1 MITYRQITIEEIHRH
16 ILEVDVSEHGELI
29 YLWQNGELTT
39 KPLVWDRLPRTSETW
54 QGNWANVLSLPGVKA
69 WGAFEKGVM
78 LGIIVYRPHLTED
91 MAQLDALFVDKNH
104 RQQGIATQLT
114 RLLEQQALADG
125 HGRLYVSATES
136 ASAVGFY
143 LSQGFIPTLEVHP
156 ELYALEPDDIHMIK
170 ELKESDL
177 DGE

>member
-1 MITYRQITIEEIHRH
+1 MITYREISIAEIHQH

-39 KPLVWDRLPRTSETW
+39 KPFVWDRPPHNSETW
-54 QGNWANVLSLPGVKA
+54 QGNWANVLPLPGVKA
-69 WGAFEKGVM
+69 WGAFEDDVM
-78 LGIIVYRPHLTED
+78 LGIIVYRPHLTVD
-91 MAQLDALFVDKNH
+91 MAQLDALFVDKKH

-114 RLLEQQALADG
+114 RLLEQQAIADG

-143 LSQGFIPTLEVHP
+143 MSQGFIPTQDVHP

-170 ELKESDL
+170 VLK
-177 DGE
+177 G